1 MAEAFEVKAVARHI
15 PISAQKVRLVLD
27 TIRGKDASEAMDLL
41 RFMPNKAAETVYKL
55 LQSAAANAEQNYGLE
70 VDELFVSRTFA
81 DKGPQRRLSP
91 YGGRFGARGRF
102 KPILRR
108 SSHSTGMLA
117 EREVGDYTI

>member
-1 MAEAFEVKAVARHI
+1 MAEAFEVKAIARHI
-15 PISAQKVRLVLD
+15 PISAQKERLVLD

-41 RFMPNKAAETVYKL
+41 RLMPNKAAEPVYKL
-55 LQSAAANAEQNYGLE
+55 LQSAAANAEQTYGLE

-81 DKGPQRRLSP
+81 DEGPQRRLSP

-108 SSHSTGMLA
+108 SSHITIMLA
-117 EREVGDYTI
+117 EREVVDYTL